1 MEDTFVLDTP
11 EKHKAASHPL
21 RLGILRL
28 LLDEAKTNEELADA
42 LGVASGKLYF
52 HTKKLL
58 DVGMITLVGT
68 RQKGSVTEKLY
79 QATARGFTQPP
90 GDGVNEPKSMAI
102 LREGLALYKA
112 TFDEMGE
119 EPRSISGHWFGY
131 HTPENEREFRR
142 MMLALIEEFQERT
155 VPHDTPNA
163 RPFAITVLLHA
174 LENK

>member
-11 EKHKAASHPL
+11 ERHKAVSHPL
-21 RLGILRL
+21 RLAILRL
-28 LLDEAKTNEELADA
+28 LLDEEKTNEELATE

-79 QATARGFTQPP
+79 RATARGFTQPP
-90 GDGVNEPKSMAI
+90 GDGVKEPKSMAI
-102 LREGLALYKA
+102 LREGLALYQA
-112 TFDEMGE
+112 TFEEIG
-119 EPRSISGHWFGY
+119 EPRSISGHWSGY

-142 MMLALIEEFQERT
+142 LMLALIEEFQERT
-155 VPHDTPNA
+155 VPHGTPNA
-163 RPFAITVLLHA
+163 RALSITVLLHA